1 MEIILKQPVKNLG
14 ETHDIVKVKP
24 GYARNFLIPTGMA
37 VIANASNRKAV
48 EEIKRQ
54 VAHKQE
60 HIKTQAERIAAQLAD
75 MNIVIETL
83 AGADGKLFGSV
94 TTLQIAAKLKEKG
107 LDIDRKIITV
117 DDIRELGEY
126 TATIHLHKEVKAKI
140 AIEVIHAAK

>member
-14 ETHDIVKVKP
+14 DTHDIVKVKP

-60 HIKTQAERIAAQLAD
+60 HIKTQAEKIAAQLAD
-75 MNIVIETL
+75 MTIEIETL
-83 AGADGKLFGSV
+83 AGADEKLFGSV

-107 LDIDRKIITV
+107 LEIDRKIITV
-117 DDIRELGEY
+117 DDIRELGTY
-126 TATIHLHKEVKAKI
+126 SATVHLHKEVKADL
-140 AIEVIHAAK
+140 AINVVRKAN